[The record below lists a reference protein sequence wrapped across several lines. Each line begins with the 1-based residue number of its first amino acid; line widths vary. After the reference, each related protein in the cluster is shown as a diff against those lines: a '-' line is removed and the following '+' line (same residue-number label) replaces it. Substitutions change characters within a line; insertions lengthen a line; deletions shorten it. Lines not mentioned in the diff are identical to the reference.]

1 MHGKNI
7 FWCSYPRTESTAYPA
22 SYDIREAL
30 SIHRNH
36 PIWGDYASSLM
47 SLGPHP
53 PKSGVDVGDHP
64 PITPTRSATE
74 SELGGGDSWRLYEY
88 VTRHFLG
95 SVSPDCKYT
104 R

>member
-1 MHGKNI
+1 MLCL
-7 FWCSYPRTESTAYPA
+7 CSYPRTESTAYPA
-22 SYDIREAL
+22 SYDVREAL
-30 SIHRNH
+30 SMHRNH
-36 PIWGDYASSLM
+36 PIWGDYAASLM

-53 PKSGVDVGDHP
+53 PKAGVDVGDHP
-64 PITPTRSATE
+64 PITPMRSATE
-74 SELGGGDSWRLYEY
+74 SELGGGDTWRLYEY